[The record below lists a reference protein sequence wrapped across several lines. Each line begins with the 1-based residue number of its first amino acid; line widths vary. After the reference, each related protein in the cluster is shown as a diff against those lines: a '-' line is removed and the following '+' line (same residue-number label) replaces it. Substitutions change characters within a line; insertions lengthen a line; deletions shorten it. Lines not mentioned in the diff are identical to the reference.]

1 MSDVQPMLVIEELED
16 AIAFYRDQMGFAVDV
31 FGHHP
36 KSGVPLIAGARLDD
50 AFLLLTREELF
61 AAQGGTG
68 AGIVRLYFHLESSVD
83 DLLDRITGQPGVTI
97 VQPPTNQH
105 WGDRTLI
112 VRDPWGV
119 VLVFS
124 NSVRETE

>member
-16 AIAFYRDQMGFAVDV
+16 AIAFYRDQLGFAVDV

-36 KSGVPLIAGARLDD
+36 ETGAPLIAGARLED
-50 AFLLLTREELF
+50 AFVLLTNERVF
-61 AAQGGTG
+61 ADAGTG
-68 AGIVRLYFHLESSVD
+68 SGAVRLYFHLETRVD

-97 VQPPTNQH
+97 VQGPTNQH

-119 VLVFS
+119 LLVFS
-124 NSVRETE
+124 NPVRDAA